1 MWDSNG
7 EEHYIDFTNWASVT
21 GTTYTPVRGYYK
33 YSNGSFSS
41 DSDLFKGS
49 DGKYYSYSGSSY
61 TLISSRDVYIQ
72 ESANAYPSH
81 GTAFSGSD
89 APIIYAYATNNGT
102 PCVISLTVHRYVKY
116 PISSGVMGS
125 ADTSYVYYSPDYP
138 VTPVFSGTSIDMN
151 NTSFGG
157 RFINPQGG
165 SANVRFAYVN
175 GITKDLGASMQ
186 SRTYVST
193 ATAGTAYST
202 NPTVYDVALMS
213 SM

>member
-1 MWDSNG
+1 M
-7 EEHYIDFTNWASVT
+7 
-21 GTTYTPVRGYYK
+21 
-33 YSNGSFSS
+33 
-41 DSDLFKGS
+41 FKGS
-49 DGKYYSYSGSSY
+49 DGKYYSYTNSSY

-81 GTAFSGSD
+81 GTGFNGSG
-89 APIIYAYATNNGT
+89 APIIYAYATNSGT

-116 PISSGVMGS
+116 SISNGVMGS
-125 ADTSYVYYSPDYP
+125 ADTSYIYHSPDYP

-165 SANVRFAYVN
+165 SASFRFAYVN
-175 GITKDLGASMQ
+175 GVTKDFGASMQ